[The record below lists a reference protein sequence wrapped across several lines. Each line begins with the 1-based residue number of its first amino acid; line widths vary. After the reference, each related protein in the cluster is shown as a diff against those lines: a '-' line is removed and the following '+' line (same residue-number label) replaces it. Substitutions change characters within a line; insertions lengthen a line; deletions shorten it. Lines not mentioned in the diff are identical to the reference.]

1 MALFA
6 NKTNISLF
14 FVMSTLQKNKIYCT
28 FVLSKMIT
36 VR

>member
-14 FVMSTLQKNKIYCT
+14 FAMSTLQKYKICST
-28 FVLSKMIT
+28 FV
-36 VR
+36 V